1 MLNNKGQS
9 LILFVVVLPVLLLVL
24 VLVIDIGRVIVVKQ
38 KLDNINTIVIDYGLE
53 HLDKEG
59 IEQELVEL
67 VQLNGKDIDDVT
79 LSIED
84 GKIYSSLE
92 ESTKGIFSKIID
104 VSIFRVKSSYQGY
117 ITDSEKRIEKIS
129 G

>member
-59 IEQELVEL
+59 IEQELVKL
-67 VQLNGKDIDDVT
+67 VRLNGKDIDDVT

-92 ESTKGIFSKIID
+92 ESTKGIFSKIINI
-104 VSIFRVKSSYQGY
+104 SIFRVKSSYQGY